1 MPPQTYLHAA
11 VSVLSH
17 LPGALLLLGICAA
30 HPVEA
35 ATPTAAP
42 AAETPSTQD
51 MRTEISAPPL
61 ADLLAVDQVA
71 EAYVRLVLAVGE
83 HDDGYVDAY
92 YGPGQWRTEA
102 QATHMTLAQ
111 IDADAQAAIAQM
123 RTLSLP
129 QEPLVR
135 LRQRFLQRQLEALSV
150 HVRKLRG
157 AQLRFNDEA
166 KALYDVLPPALDRVT
181 LTDQLKELE
190 ALLPAGKGGLS
201 QRYND
206 YLQRF
211 AIPADRLESV
221 MRVTIDEARRR
232 TARRIKLPEG
242 EQFELALVKG
252 KSWSAYNWYQGNFH
266 SRIEINTDL
275 PVTAAR
281 VIELAVH
288 EGYPGHHVYNSLLE
302 HALVRGRGWIE
313 YSVYPLYSPQSLIAE
328 GSADFAI
335 DLTFPVEE
343 RAAYYQE
350 VLFPLAGFEPAEARR
365 YAQITEAAKFTGMAT
380 IDAARSWLDGRT
392 TEQQALKQLQD
403 EALATPERA
412 RQRLDFFRGYRSYIV
427 NYSLGEALVR
437 SYIDTL
443 AGDDATTRWLVFAD
457 LLASPALPADLEIPE
472 PKR

>member
-1 MPPQTYLHAA
+1 MPT
-11 VSVLSH
+11 
-17 LPGALLLLGICAA
+17 
-30 HPVEA
+30 
-35 ATPTAAP
+35 
-42 AAETPSTQD
+42 AETPSTQD
-51 MRTEISAPPL
+51 ARTEISAPPL

-71 EAYVRLVLAVGE
+71 ERYVRLVLAVGE

-92 YGPGQWRTEA
+92 YGPGLWRTEVQTA
-102 QATHMTLAQ
+102 QMPLAQ
-111 IDADAQAAIAQM
+111 IDAGAQAAVAQ
-123 RTLSLP
+123 LQALQLP
-129 QEPLVR
+129 QEPMVR

-166 KALYDVLPPALDRVT
+166 KALYDVLPPALDRVA
-181 LTDQLKELE
+181 LTDQLNNLE
-190 ALLPAGKGGLS
+190 TLLPAGKGTLS

-242 EQFELALVKG
+242 EQFELALVKD
-252 KSWSAYNWYQGNFH
+252 KPWSAYNWYQGNFL

-302 HALVRGRGWIE
+302 QALVRGRGWIE
-313 YSVYPLYSPQSLIAE
+313 YCVYPLYSPQSLIAE

-335 DLTFPVEE
+335 DLSFSIDE
-343 RAAYYQE
+343 RAAFYQE

-380 IDAARSWLDGRT
+380 IDAARNWLDGRA
-392 TEQQALKQLQD
+392 TEQQVLKQLQD

-412 RQRLDFFRGYRSYIV
+412 RQRLAFFRGYRSYIV
-427 NYSLGEALVR
+427 NYSLGEALVET
-437 SYIDTL
+437 YVQTL

-457 LLASPALPADLEIPE
+457 LLASPALPADLEIPD
-472 PKR
+472 PKK